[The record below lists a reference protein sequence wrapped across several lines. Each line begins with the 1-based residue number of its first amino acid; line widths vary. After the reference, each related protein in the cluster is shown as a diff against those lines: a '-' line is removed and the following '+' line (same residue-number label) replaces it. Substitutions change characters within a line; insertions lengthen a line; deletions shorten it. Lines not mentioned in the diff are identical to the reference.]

1 MEEYILKRA
10 KALAPSEDQVVY
22 YYNELM
28 SMYQKGIDAGTSTDA
43 KSAWWYGVK
52 AGILRCMYIQSD
64 APDHCGRLVVGGPV
78 PRRLRDVMQE
88 INQEMEEAL
97 KS

>member
-10 KALAPSEDQVVY
+10 RALSPNEESVAY

-52 AGILRCMYIQSD
+52 AGIMRCMYIQSE
-64 APDHCGRLVVGGPV
+64 APDRRGCMVVGGPV
-78 PRRLRDVMQE
+78 PRRFRDVMQE
-88 INQEMEEAL
+88 INAEMEEAL